1 MMRNELID
9 LYKMA
14 MADHNDKDVVRAYQR
29 ARDRIGP
36 MIVMDE
42 VLTCDELRA
51 SLERLKTA
59 LDIIQSGFEF
69 RSGDPKMDGTFES
82 HPHLLSRGRMIWIA
96 REALAKLEEK

>member
-1 MMRNELID
+1 MRNELLD

-14 MADHNDKDVVRAYQR
+14 MNDHNDKDIVRAYQR

-42 VLTCDELRA
+42 VLACDNLRARLAEVEAQRDELIKA
-51 SLERLKTA
+51 VTPLVVACEVADSEEELCENVEGRL
-59 LDIIQSGFEF
+59 ICN
-69 RSGDPKMDGTFES
+69 
-82 HPHLLSRGRMIWIA
+82 A